1 MYEMYNETMTL
12 QIDHNTG
19 NYVSYSFR
27 QVCGFFNV
35 PCWPCNSEDAGDG
48 AYGL

>member
-1 MYEMYNETMTL
+1 MHELYNETTDRPPHREL
-12 QIDHNTG
+12 RPLLPT
-19 NYVSYSFR
+19 ST

-35 PCWPCNSEDAGDG
+35 PCWPCNTEDAGDG